1 MTTRERRIDFVC
13 RMLWKQQGWRL
24 RMFRLQYQDLTQQA
38 WVEYLKCEREW
49 PTFPGRYLYGRLI
62 DWIRHETHYN
72 HRTHTMGPSIEH
84 YEDSRAI
91 EQVYPGS
98 TRVEMDVES
107 GEIVQ
112 KVKGLCHDARAAL
125 IVGCY
130 QEGYSMKA
138 IGKKLGITEGRVC
151 QLYQGVIRQ
160 ARASFT
166 AACVCLVWGV
176 LPVWA
181 QTPGLDL
188 TQNDVSIKAIYLE
201 PTTEMDEVTPLT
213 DLAFT
218 TIYLKENDV
227 VFETVNVP
235 AIEPTGGKRI
245 EQDIGVVVERG
256 KTRTIEAVVT
266 ATDTSPRANES
277 DPVTALLII
286 DRIPPGKV
294 KKAP

>member
-1 MTTRERRIDFVC
+1 
-13 RMLWKQQGWRL
+13 
-24 RMFRLQYQDLTQQA
+24 
-38 WVEYLKCEREW
+38 
-49 PTFPGRYLYGRLI
+49 
-62 DWIRHETHYN
+62 
-72 HRTHTMGPSIEH
+72 
-84 YEDSRAI
+84 
-91 EQVYPGS
+91 
-98 TRVEMDVES
+98 
-107 GEIVQ
+107 
-112 KVKGLCHDARAAL
+112 
-125 IVGCY
+125 
-130 QEGYSMKA
+130 MKA
-138 IGKKLGITEGRVC
+138 IGQKLGITEGRVC

-160 ARASFT
+160 ARAAFT
-166 AACVCLVWGV
+166 AACVCLVGGV

-188 TQNDVSIKAIYLE
+188 TQNDVSIKVIYLE